1 MEQVKKTISNAQKAA
16 QKKYD
21 QKTKMVSIKYTPSD
35 MNDYQRMKNYLD
47 KTGQSTNKFIKS
59 LINNFF
65 ESGQDQIF
73 SERKVKSPIEERTEI
88 QKKYYPYCEVYY
100 DDLKFLY
107 DSFGQKTMDSVLNEF
122 EDIIDS
128 ALDNILEETG
138 SGFKE
143 WVDDVKK
150 RMDDSEFQD
159 GTKEEICEKLIK
171 EMMGY
176 VY

>member
-1 MEQVKKTISNAQKAA
+1 MEQAKKTISNAQKAA

-21 QKTKMVSIKYTPSD
+21 QKTKMVSIKYTPSN
-35 MNDYQRMKNYLD
+35 MNEYQRLKNYLN
-47 KTGQSTNKFIKS
+47 KTGQSTNKFIKTV
-59 LINNFF
+59 INNFF
-65 ESGQDQIF
+65 DSGQDQIF

-88 QKKYYPYCEVYY
+88 QKKFYPYCEVYY
-100 DDLKFLY
+100 DDLQFLY
-107 DSFGQKTMDSVLNEF
+107 DIFGQKTMDRIFCEF

-150 RMDDSEFQD
+150 RMDDGEFQD
-159 GTKEEICEKLIK
+159 GTKEEICEKLISQMN
-171 EMMGY
+171 EF

>member
-1 MEQVKKTISNAQKAA
+1 MDRV
-16 QKKYD
+16 
-21 QKTKMVSIKYTPSD
+21 
-35 MNDYQRMKNYLD
+35 
-47 KTGQSTNKFIKS
+47 
-59 LINNFF
+59 
-65 ESGQDQIF
+65 
-73 SERKVKSPIEERTEI
+73 
-88 QKKYYPYCEVYY
+88 
-100 DDLKFLY
+100 LY
-107 DSFGQKTMDSVLNEF
+107 EF

-150 RMDDSEFQD
+150 HMDDSEFQD
-159 GTKEEICEKLIK
+159 GIKEEICEKLIK

>member
-21 QKTKMVSIKYTPSD
+21 HKTKMVSIKYTLSE
-35 MNDYQRMKNYLD
+35 MSEYQRLKNYLD

-73 SERKVKSPIEERTEI
+73 FERKVKSPIEERTEI
-88 QKKYYPYCEVYY
+88 QKKFYPYCEVYY
-100 DDLKFLY
+100 DDLQFLY
-107 DSFGQKTMDSVLNEF
+107 DSFGQKTMDRIFCEF

-150 RMDDSEFQD
+150 RMDDGEFQD
-159 GTKEEICEKLIK
+159 GTKEEICKKLISQMN
-171 EMMGY
+171 EF
-176 VY
+176 V